1 MSDILEGGAEL
12 LDESVDQVESASD
25 AIGDEVGLTS
35 DETSGESGEK
45 KSLLS
50 SMTIY
55 DAMLLVALVCVTLAT
70 LNLFFELRLF
80 GDFPGEFPWRTEEVT
95 GKK

>member
-1 MSDILEGGAEL
+1 MSDILEGG
-12 LDESVDQVESASD
+12 ESVEQVKSASD

-35 DETSGESGEK
+35 DESSEK

-50 SMTIY
+50 SMTIF
-55 DAMLLVALVCVTLAT
+55 DAMLLIALVCVTLAT